1 ETGERVSNHS
11 PGNIAATPLV
21 KQRERRR
28 DPDDA
33 TDPEHAGNQA
43 LDPIPAADLEHAC
56 RLDIAV
62 ALEVAEPCSGGAYS
76 VAHHPRPT
84 RRRGIRPRGLRWV
97 RGQEGVPEARAHLQW
112 HTVFTDEHPRG
123 IRRAHRCDPRMLS
136 GSDNTPTRKPSRR
149 RFGVDRGGVRRY
161 Y

>member
-1 ETGERVSNHS
+1 
-11 PGNIAATPLV
+11 
-21 KQRERRR
+21 
-28 DPDDA
+28 
-33 TDPEHAGNQA
+33 
-43 LDPIPAADLEHAC
+43 
-56 RLDIAV
+56 
-62 ALEVAEPCSGGAYS
+62 AYS

-84 RRRGIRPRGLRWV
+84 RRRGIRPRGLGWV

-149 RFGVDRGGVRRY
+149 RFGVDRGGGRRY
-161 Y
+161 YCPVASGTPLLFRRLLILAVLLGAAAWTPSAFAADGVVSVSRPLAGVGTVRLPLSVTNVAVHWRG